1 MKQKRQLRKIIV
13 AAVLFASAFLVPP
26 LPWLRPALFAAAY
39 LTVGLE
45 IIQKAVRN
53 IFYGQ
58 VFDENFLMT
67 VATLGA
73 FRLREYSEG
82 VAVML
87 FYQVG
92 EFFQSYAVAQ
102 SRKSIAG
109 LMNIRPDYANL
120 LKDGK
125 IVKVSPEEISP
136 GDVIVVKPGER
147 IPLDGKISRGSS
159 LLDTSA
165 ITGESLPREAEEGDE
180 VISGCINLNRILEI
194 RVTKEYSE
202 STVVKILD
210 LVENASSKKANV
222 EQFIT
227 RFARYY
233 TPAVVLAAVAIAL
246 LPPLFSAS
254 ASYHDWIYRALTF
267 LVISCPCAL
276 VISVPLSFFGG
287 IGAASRR
294 GILVK
299 GSNYLQALAETEVV
313 VFDKTGTLTKGT
325 FSVAQVEG
333 KGLPAP
339 EVLELAAYA
348 GAYSS
353 HPVSQSV
360 RRAYGREIDD
370 SKIADYQELPGRGVS
385 AKVNGIS
392 VSLGNARLMKELNTG
407 YYDGNQPGT
416 VVNLAVNG
424 NFSGWIRIADEVRL
438 DSAEAVQALKSANIH
453 KTVMLTGDNEAAG
466 QAVARELGLDKAYC
480 ELLPAQKVEKV
491 EQLLA
496 DKKTS
501 GKLVFVGDGINDAPV
516 LARADIGIAMGGVGS
531 DTALQAADVVV
542 MKGDPLAVPLGM
554 MLSQATERIIVQ
566 NIVLIL
572 GVKILVMVLG
582 ILGLAGMWAAVMADV
597 GVCLLAVGNSM
608 RIFRVKLDM

>member
-1 MKQKRQLRKIIV
+1 M
-13 AAVLFASAFLVPP
+13 
-26 LPWLRPALFAAAY
+26 
-39 LTVGLE
+39 
-45 IIQKAVRN
+45 
-53 IFYGQ
+53 
-58 VFDENFLMT
+58 
-67 VATLGA
+67 
-73 FRLREYSEG
+73 
-82 VAVML
+82 
-87 FYQVG
+87 
-92 EFFQSYAVAQ
+92 
-102 SRKSIAG
+102 
-109 LMNIRPDYANL
+109 
-120 LKDGK
+120 
-125 IVKVSPEEISP
+125 
-136 GDVIVVKPGER
+136 
-147 IPLDGKISRGSS
+147 
-159 LLDTSA
+159 
-165 ITGESLPREAEEGDE
+165 
-180 VISGCINLNRILEI
+180 
-194 RVTKEYSE
+194 
-202 STVVKILD
+202 
-210 LVENASSKKANV
+210 
-222 EQFIT
+222 
-227 RFARYY
+227 
-233 TPAVVLAAVAIAL
+233 
-246 LPPLFSAS
+246 
-254 ASYHDWIYRALTF
+254 
-267 LVISCPCAL
+267 
-276 VISVPLSFFGG
+276 
-287 IGAASRR
+287 
-294 GILVK
+294 
-299 GSNYLQALAETEVV
+299 QALAETEVV

-360 RRAYGREIDD
+360 RQAYGREIDD

-516 LARADIGIAMGGVGS
+516 LARADIGIAMGGIGS
-531 DTALQAADVVV
+531 DAAVEAADVVI
-542 MKGDPLAVPLGM
+542 MTDEPSKIA
-554 MLSQATERIIVQ
+554 AAIRISRRTLRIVKQ
-566 NIVLIL
+566 NIVFAL
-572 GVKILVMVLG
+572 GVKGLVLLLG
-582 ILGLAGMWAAVMADV
+582 VMGMATMWEAVFADV
-597 GVCLLAVGNSM
+597 GVSVIAILNSL
-608 RIFRVKLDM
+608 RALSVRQK